1 MQRAVPAA
9 DAVARGE
16 SSAKGPLAEEL
27 ELKQDL
33 ERVAMGQVRA
43 EFRYQPIV
51 DLKRG
56 LVAGYEALV
65 RLPVR
70 AGLPPDVCLQA
81 AARFGTQVQL
91 ESVIATQAF
100 QARHCLPQNVFLSIN
115 VSPAF
120 LCSPLWDRTELGTG
134 NLSGLV
140 VEITEG
146 EFIED
151 YEEIRRRATQ
161 IAERGGMI
169 AIDDAGA
176 GYASLK
182 HILELRPSFIKLDR
196 NFVQHCDQDRAKST
210 MIEVL
215 GAAADRLDAW
225 VIAEGVETS
234 AELAELVRLE
244 VPLAQG
250 YFLGRP
256 EAEMNDVLAGAK
268 LELRRVRKDHD
279 SRQALS
285 FCAEP
290 CPGAMNE
297 GEAETLL
304 SEEVPFAAVV
314 DGWGRPTGLLERHPV
329 CGTRLL
335 PSFLRCH
342 ESSDLREALQRAL
355 TRQASARFDPI
366 VLTDSEGRLCGAVRM
381 DRLMR
386 AVLDQPE

>member
-1 MQRAVPAA
+1 MPRAVPAA

-16 SSAKGPLAEEL
+16 RSAKGSIAEEL

-33 ERVAMGQVRA
+33 ERIAIGQVRP

-56 LVAGYEALV
+56 AVAGYEALV

-70 AGLPPDVCLQA
+70 AALPPDVCLQA
-81 AARFGTQVQL
+81 AARFGLQVQL
-91 ESVIATQAF
+91 ESVIATHAF
-100 QARHCLPQNVFLSIN
+100 QARHRLPQNVFLSIN

-151 YEEIRRRATQ
+151 YEEIRRRAAL
-161 IAERGGMI
+161 IAERGGMM

-196 NFVQHCDQDRAKST
+196 NFVQQCDTDRAKST

-256 EAEMNDVLAGAK
+256 EAEMNDVLGAAK
-268 LELRRVRKDHD
+268 LELQRVRKDHF
-279 SRQALS
+279 SRQVLS

-290 CPGAMNE
+290 CPGATNE
-297 GEAETLL
+297 GEAQALL
-304 SEEVPFAAVV
+304 SDEVPLAAIT
-314 DGWGRPTGLLERHPV
+314 DGWGRPTALLERHPV

-335 PSFLRCH
+335 PAFLRCH

-366 VLTDSEGRLCGAVRM
+366 LLTDNEGRLCGAVRV

-386 AVLDQPE
+386 AVLDHPE